1 MIDWWEVKTWLRE
14 KTVDF
19 CVWLIKRV
27 ERYKNESLSWRLHN
41 LADEYY
47 ARRPTGQWNYRDTQ

>member
-14 KTVDF
+14 KTVGF
-19 CVWLIKRV
+19 AIWLIKKA
-27 ERYKNESLSWRLHN
+27 ERYKNEALSWELHS
-41 LADEYY
+41 LADEY